1 MTRQI
6 DNMARGFTLIELM
19 VTVAIIAILAT
30 IAFPLYLHQLVE
42 GRQSAAEAA
51 LMDIAQRE
59 QQYILD
65 QRTYAGGASAAAVS
79 TSLSVTIPAS
89 VTQFYSISVDAQTG
103 PPPTFTATATPIA
116 GTAQAGDVTLSIDQK
131 DYKQPSGTW

>member
-1 MTRQI
+1 MMPRI

-19 VTVAIIAILAT
+19 VTVAIVAILAM
-30 IAFPLYLHQLVE
+30 IAYPLYLHQLVE
-42 GRQSAAEAA
+42 GRRSAAEAT

-65 QRTYAGGASAAAVS
+65 QRTYAGGTDAA
-79 TSLSVTIPAS
+79 TLHTNLGVTIPAS
-89 VTQFYSISVDAQTG
+89 VTNFYSISVNAPAG
-103 PPPTFTATATPIA
+103 SPPTFTATAAPIA
-116 GTAQAGDVTLSIDQK
+116 GTTQAADVTLSIDQN